1 MESERPMIGITTYGR
16 KDGRYHLPA
25 EYVDAV
31 RRAGGV
37 AVLLPPGDARVDEV
51 LDRLDGFVLAGGGDL
66 DPALYGAPRHPATA
80 AVDAERDAVELA
92 LVRALAERR
101 LPTLAV
107 CRGCQVLNVAFGGTL
122 HQHLPEVV
130 GDGLLHRTPDGDD
143 DAEQPRHAVE
153 VEADS
158 AVAAAMG
165 ATRPEP
171 ISWHHQAADRV
182 APPLR
187 VVARA
192 ADGTV
197 EALELPGHPELLAVQ
212 WHPERSAAED
222 PSQQRLFD
230 AVVAA
235 ARERRRAGR

>member
-1 MESERPMIGITTYGR
+1 MIGITTYGR
-16 KDGRYHLPA
+16 EDGRYHLPA

-37 AVLLPPGDARVDEV
+37 AVLLPPGDGQTGEV

-66 DPALYGAPRHPATA
+66 DPALYGATRHPATG

-92 LVRALAERR
+92 LVQAIVDHR
-101 LPTLAV
+101 LPALAV

-122 HQHLPEVV
+122 HQHLPDVV
-130 GDGLLHRTPDGDD
+130 GNRLLHRAPDGDE
-143 DAEQPRHAVE
+143 AEQPRHAVE
-153 VEADS
+153 VEPDS
-158 AVAAAMG
+158 EVAAAMG

-171 ISWHHQAADRV
+171 ISWHHQAAERV
-182 APPLR
+182 APALR

-212 WHPERSAAED
+212 WHPERTAHED

-230 AVVAA
+230 ALVAA
-235 ARERRRAGR
+235 ARERRRARR